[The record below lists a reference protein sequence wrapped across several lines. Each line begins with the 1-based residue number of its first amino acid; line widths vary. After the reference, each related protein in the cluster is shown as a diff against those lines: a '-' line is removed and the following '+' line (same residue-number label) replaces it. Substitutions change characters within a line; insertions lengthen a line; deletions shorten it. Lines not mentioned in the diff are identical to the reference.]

1 MVSPT
6 KRTKRTARTART
18 PESGFPACGGDNQV
32 AELPEEEID
41 YFLSGFG
48 VIVTHEAERQQFS
61 RGNDK

>member
-1 MVSPT
+1 MKTT
-6 KRTKRTARTART
+6 KTART

-48 VIVTHEAERQQFS
+48 VIVTHEQKDNNSQGGTINES
-61 RGNDK
+61 EI